1 MKKIVLNCLILLGII
16 CLKSSYGQSLSAEI
30 AGMESAWSL
39 SGSFN
44 MKFSKTSKLSFS
56 NISRISSD
64 YFRIED
70 SNMLIMTNLG
80 YAFAPKL
87 KSTIGGIYSDTG
99 GIKPSIGLQYMVV
112 KKNVLWMLFPNLDI
126 GKQSDLMTIS
136 MVQYLRNI
144 SEKTKIV
151 ARMQSLC
158 IMASKGHLFSTLRF
172 RSGFIRGKY
181 QFGVASDLDFYGND
195 FVMAKNFGLFL
206 QYQVF

>member
-70 SNMLIMTNLG
+70 SHMLIMTNLG

-87 KSTIGGIYSDTG
+87 KSTIGGIYSDAG
-99 GIKPSIGLQYMVV
+99 GLKPSIGLQYMVV

>member
-1 MKKIVLNCLILLGII
+1 
-16 CLKSSYGQSLSAEI
+16 
-30 AGMESAWSL
+30 
-39 SGSFN
+39 
-44 MKFSKTSKLSFS
+44 
-56 NISRISSD
+56 
-64 YFRIED
+64 
-70 SNMLIMTNLG
+70 
-80 YAFAPKL
+80 
-87 KSTIGGIYSDTG
+87 
-99 GIKPSIGLQYMVV
+99 
-112 KKNVLWMLFPNLDI
+112 MLFPNLDI

>member
-87 KSTIGGIYSDTG
+87 KSTIGGIYSDAG
-99 GIKPSIGLQYMVV
+99 GLKPSIGLQYMVV

-126 GKQSDLMTIS
+126 GKKSDLMTIS

>member
-1 MKKIVLNCLILLGII
+1 
-16 CLKSSYGQSLSAEI
+16 
-30 AGMESAWSL
+30 
-39 SGSFN
+39 

-87 KSTIGGIYSDTG
+87 KSTIGGIYSDAG
-99 GIKPSIGLQYMVV
+99 GLKPSIGLQYMVV

-126 GKQSDLMTIS
+126 GKQSDLMT
-136 MVQYLRNI
+136 I

>member
-1 MKKIVLNCLILLGII
+1 
-16 CLKSSYGQSLSAEI
+16 
-30 AGMESAWSL
+30 MESAWSL

-44 MKFSKTSKLSFS
+44 VKFSKTSKLSFS

-64 YFRIED
+64 YLRIED
-70 SNMLIMTNLG
+70 PHMLIMTNLG

-87 KSTIGGIYSDTG
+87 KSTIGGIYSDAG
-99 GIKPSIGLQYMVV
+99 GLKPSIGLQYMVV